1 MKTCARY
8 FAVLEPEKADGDGL
22 VQCLGKALQSMG
34 IEDLVD
40 SASVLSDK
48 EQHPTLVGGG
58 TDGGAVNM
66 SEQNGMKGKLQHVMP
81 WLFLVLVLSTL
92 TRACIVRKNALSSQ
106 LFQDVEE
113 MLLRLYYPLTNQQ

>member
-40 SASVLSDK
+40 SASVL
-48 EQHPTLVGGG
+48 
-58 TDGGAVNM
+58 
-66 SEQNGMKGKLQHVMP
+66 
-81 WLFLVLVLSTL
+81 
-92 TRACIVRKNALSSQ
+92 RLSSQ
-106 LFQDVEE
+106 YVA
-113 MLLRLYYPLTNQQ
+113 